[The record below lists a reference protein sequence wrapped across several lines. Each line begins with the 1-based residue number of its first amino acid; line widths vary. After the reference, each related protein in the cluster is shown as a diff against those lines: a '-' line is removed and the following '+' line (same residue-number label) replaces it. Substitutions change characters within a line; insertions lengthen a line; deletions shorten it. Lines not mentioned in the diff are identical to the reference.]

1 MYNNIIV
8 FLKKALLLVSIFLP
22 LSMIVYANKDP
33 HDFYQIKIYH
43 LKNNDQVAQV
53 DDYLQTV
60 YLPALHRLK
69 YKNIGVFKPIAN
81 DTAVVKFIFVIIP
94 FTSVE
99 EWSKLDEILTKDA
112 EYRES
117 AKGFCKATFDN
128 PPFERMESILL
139 DAFPGQQHMVVPAS
153 KNPDRV
159 FELRSYES
167 PTLDLLEKKM
177 AMFNTGGEIQIF
189 NRLKFN
195 PVFYAK
201 VLSGS
206 HMPNFMYMPIF
217 DNVEQKDAQWKVFG
231 NDAQWKEI
239 SADPKNENKVSVSH
253 IDSILMHST
262 SYSDY

>member
-1 MYNNIIV
+1 MKNNKML
-8 FLKKALLLVSIFLP
+8 FLKKALFLISIFLP
-22 LSMIVYANKDP
+22 LSIIVYANKDP

-43 LKNNDQVAQV
+43 LKNNNQVAQV
-53 DDYLQTV
+53 DEYLQNV

-81 DTAVVKFIFVIIP
+81 DTSSVKFIYVIIP

-99 EWSKLDEILTKDA
+99 EWSKLDENLNKDA

-117 AKGFCKATFDN
+117 AKDFMNATFDEA
-128 PPFERMESILL
+128 PFERMESILL
-139 DAFPGQQHMVVPAS
+139 DAFPGQQHLVVPAI
-153 KNPDRV
+153 KNPSRV

-167 PTLDLLEKKM
+167 PTLHLQEKKM

-201 VLSGS
+201 VISGS

-217 DNVEQKDAQWKVFG
+217 DNVEQRDAQWKVFG

-239 SADPKNENKVSVSH
+239 SADPINENKVSVSH
-253 IDSILMHST
+253 IDSILIHSAT
-262 SYSDY
+262 YSDY